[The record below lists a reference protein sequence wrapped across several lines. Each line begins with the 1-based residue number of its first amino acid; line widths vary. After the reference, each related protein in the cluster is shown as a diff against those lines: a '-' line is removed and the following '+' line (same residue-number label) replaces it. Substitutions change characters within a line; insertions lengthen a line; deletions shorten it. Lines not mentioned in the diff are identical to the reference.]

1 MKDDS
6 LRDKVALY
14 DILQIIA
21 EIEYLLTLTERN
33 KVSDRALERC
43 FEIMGE
49 SCRRISQKIQQQ
61 YPSISWGNI
70 ISLRNMIT
78 HEYDKVKIDT
88 LWDIAEHKIP
98 ALKDWIKGII
108 VENNFAGTSGKDNGE
123 KK

>member
-61 YPSISWGNI
+61 YPSIPWGNI